1 MNTSKLS
8 QSRLKNYIVKGALYL
23 VPIALTL
30 VILKVVLGL
39 AYSIVGPFLDAF
51 SGLLLPKNADFM
63 HGLFVGPIQSVLLLL
78 AALTLLG
85 IMASSNFGAKW
96 LKSIDSLFLR
106 IPGVATLHSA
116 GRRVSDLLMLQ
127 NNGAALRR
135 VVTVQAVGN
144 LRSIAF
150 VTGETIDTNSGKTFL
165 HVILPF
171 PPNPVMGLP
180 GFIPAEEA
188 IDCDMTVEQGLQY
201 VISLG
206 MAPVPNLKL
215 SQASNQ

>member
-1 MNTSKLS
+1 
-8 QSRLKNYIVKGALYL
+8 
-23 VPIALTL
+23 
-30 VILKVVLGL
+30 VILKILLGL
-39 AYSIVGPFLDAF
+39 TYSIVGPFLDAF
-51 SGLLLPKNADFM
+51 SGLLLPKNADFI

-78 AALTLLG
+78 AALILLG
-85 IMASSNFGAKW
+85 IVASSKFGAKW

-116 GRRVSDLLMLQ
+116 GRRVSDLWMLQ

-135 VVTVQAVGN
+135 VVLVQAVGN

-150 VTGETIDTNSGKTFL
+150 VTGETVDSNSGKTFL

-180 GFIPAEEA
+180 GFIPADEV
-188 IDCDMTVEQGLQY
+188 IDCEMTVEQGLQY

-206 MAPVPNLKL
+206 MLPVPELKL
-215 SQASNQ
+215 SQTSNQ